1 MGASLFG
8 GAGVTVNVDRTIAAG
23 THIENEPI
31 IKSDGAGEMMQWQ
44 PSDGGADGMFVVQ
57 NASDGAVN
65 LGVGITP
72 TVGNL
77 QVNDASGAII
87 GVTRTAGS
95 NNDDLGTIRFGN
107 TDVDSNLVNII
118 ASQDGSTD
126 SGRVTFETQASG
138 GATSARMAI
147 NSTGTMSLTAND
159 PQLILSDSA
168 GTNKLVELRS
178 NNGAVELVSRDNAAN
193 GAFKFIGEAGSTETT
208 QLEISAAGQVQ
219 IGSGS
224 VSAPALAFIG
234 DTDTGIWRPGSN
246 QLRLATTGVDRL
258 TIDGSGVVSIPSG
271 SITLGSLDIG
281 HGAGNGTGSTAIG
294 EFVYIAP

>member
-31 IKSDGAGEMMQWQ
+31 IKSDGSGEMMQWQ
-44 PSDGGADGMFVVQ
+44 PSDGGTDGMFIVQ

-72 TVGNL
+72 TFGNI
-77 QVNDASGAII
+77 QADDASGAIL
-87 GVTRTAGS
+87 GLTRTAGS

-107 TDVDSNLVNII
+107 VDVDANLVQII
-118 ASQDGSTD
+118 ASQDGATD
-126 SGRVTFETQASG
+126 SGRITFETQATG

-159 PQLILSDSA
+159 PQLILSDSN

-178 NNGAVELVSRDNAAN
+178 NNGVAELVSRDNAAN
-193 GAFKFIGEAGSTETT
+193 GLFKFIAEAGSTETT
-208 QLEISAAGQVQ
+208 QMEISATGSVGVAKTPSANQAIAYGPSLQIGQAAALIGAAGGNNLFLSNNALFNNSDWLLTNAGQLQ
-219 IGSGS
+219 KH
-224 VSAPALAFIG
+224 LAQ
-234 DTDTGIWRPGSN
+234 TK
-246 QLRLATTGVDRL
+246 RLLMGQVFKLDRRQHL
-258 TIDGSGVVSIPSG
+258 
-271 SITLGSLDIG
+271 
-281 HGAGNGTGSTAIG
+281 
-294 EFVYIAP
+294 